1 MVGSP
6 RTKELKWRTK
16 MTTEE
21 KKARVEELEK
31 ILFHIDMIDRWDAL
45 DIQMYNKYSDEL
57 RELKKEIEAD
67 GMD

>member
-1 MVGSP
+1 
-6 RTKELKWRTK
+6 
-16 MTTEE
+16 MTIEE
-21 KKARVEELEK
+21 KKARAKELEK

>member
-1 MVGSP
+1 
-6 RTKELKWRTK
+6 
-16 MTTEE
+16 MTIEQ
-21 KKARVEELEK
+21 KKARVEELKK

-45 DIQMYNKYSDEL
+45 DIQIYNKYSDKL

>member
-1 MVGSP
+1 
-6 RTKELKWRTK
+6 
-16 MTTEE
+16 MTIEE
-21 KKARVEELEK
+21 KKARANELEK

-67 GMD
+67 GVD

>member
-1 MVGSP
+1 MVDSP

-16 MTTEE
+16 MTIEE
-21 KKARVEELEK
+21 KKARAEELEK

-57 RELKKEIEAD
+57 RELKKEIED
-67 GMD
+67 ES